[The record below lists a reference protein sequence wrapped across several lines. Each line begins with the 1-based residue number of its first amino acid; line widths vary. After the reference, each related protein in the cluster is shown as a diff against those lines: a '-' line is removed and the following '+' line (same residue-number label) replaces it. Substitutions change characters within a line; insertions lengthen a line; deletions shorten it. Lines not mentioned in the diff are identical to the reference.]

1 MENFEEQEFIL
12 DGDEAEFPTEI
23 TELEIQESDDEEAD
37 NNLDDKTENAG
48 GYNPYRAKD
57 GKFTT
62 GATKKAH
69 AMTEAE
75 MESLSDLTYGDDQD
89 LDDDAMAKKV
99 MGEIY
104 HKQGFNAKPEVV
116 SDTEFDDIAD
126 DHVVLYRN
134 IMETEGGDTY
144 KSAFKKGDTHYVG
157 SGIYGNGTYVTPS
170 IESARMYGPD
180 PTKGQLLQ
188 MVIKPNSKQAIYSD
202 MVSKAS
208 KASEKMR
215 QKSAKLLKSDSESER
230 FKGYKLNTTAKI
242 IADPGVYAA
251 SRGYDFMSIDSD
263 NTSIPQTVI
272 FNRGILTVS
281 EGYYE

>member
-1 MENFEEQEFIL
+1 MMIKDEIIITEDFFVDDPFVEEQGF
-12 DGDEAEFPTEI
+12 GDPI
-23 TELEIQESDDEEAD
+23 EEA
-37 NNLDDKTENAG
+37 ENAG

-57 GKFTT
+57 GKFTS
-62 GATKKAH
+62 GASTKAH
-69 AMTEAE
+69 AMTDAE
-75 MESLSDLTYGDDQD
+75 MEDLSDLTYADDQD

-104 HKQGFNAKPEVV
+104 HKQGFDAKPEVV
-116 SDTEFDDIAD
+116 SDAEFDKIAD

-134 IMETEGGDTY
+134 IMETDGSDTY
-144 KSAFKKGDTHYVG
+144 KTAFKKGDTHYVG

-170 IESARMYGPD
+170 IESARMYGAD
-180 PTKGQLLQ
+180 PTKGKLLQ

-215 QKSAKLLKSDSESER
+215 NKGSKLLQSKNEGDR
-230 FKGYKLNTTAKI
+230 LKGYKLSTTAKLV
-242 IADPGVYAA
+242 ADPGIYAA